1 MLAPILVALLAG
13 LSSAYTIISYSDNN
27 CQVRI
32 RTVAESTAVSARY
45 WIISDN
51 ALSVSVAG
59 SAGDAS
65 SWCDAFSRQSHAD
78 EHQVSLGAHGA
89 PACAR

>member
-32 RTVAESTAVSARY
+32 RTVAESTGVSARY

-51 ALSVSVAG
+51 DPLRRRGSV
-59 SAGDAS
+59 
-65 SWCDAFSRQSHAD
+65 R
-78 EHQVSLGAHGA
+78 
-89 PACAR
+89 RRR

>member
-32 RTVAESTAVSARY
+32 RTVAESTGVSARY

-51 ALSVSVAG
+51 ALSVGVAA

-65 SWCDAFSRQSHAD
+65 SWCDAFSRRSYAD
-78 EHQVSLGAHGA
+78 EHQVSLGAHGT